1 MPDRRR
7 RIICLFILVEMQR
20 LVEGLGNEEEGG
32 SGFEVPVGKGRKGAQ
47 DRIHLS
53 AGSGSGS
60 GTSVKFASMLEV
72 LTAARAGFSGA
83 WQNRGLTE
91 RRNVS

>member
-1 MPDRRR
+1 
-7 RIICLFILVEMQR
+7 MQR
-20 LVEGLGNEEEGG
+20 LVERLENEEEKGDG
-32 SGFEVPVGKGRKGAQ
+32 GFEVLVGKGWEGAE

-53 AGSGSGS
+53 AGS

-72 LTAARAGFSGA
+72 LTVARAGFSGA

>member
-1 MPDRRR
+1 MYYLF
-7 RIICLFILVEMQR
+7 IYLFILVEMQR
-20 LVEGLGNEEEGG
+20 LVERLENEEEKGDG
-32 SGFEVPVGKGRKGAQ
+32 GFEVLVGKGREGAE

-53 AGSGSGS
+53 AGSGS

-83 WQNRGLTE
+83 CRNRGLAE
-91 RRNVS
+91 PRKFS